1 MLSVSC
7 ISYVFIFVTNTAISL
22 DKYTLF
28 LSLVNSITF
37 SMATISHIQSL
48 KFSSPSLV
56 YPFIRLNI
64 LIVVF
69 FIPVFFLNEKLTY
82 FQISGIILSLM
93 ALILISSQ
101 FNKNSYYK
109 NSRNLG
115 LMWASIAMIC
125 GAISSIS
132 CKYAANYVNKF
143 VFIFISYVISTIFLT
158 IALKIINPG
167 QTIFFL
173 KSITSNFLQL
183 LLEY

>member
-1 MLSVSC
+1 M
-7 ISYVFIFVTNTAISL
+7 
-22 DKYTLF
+22 
-28 LSLVNSITF
+28 
-37 SMATISHIQSL
+37 
-48 KFSSPSLV
+48 
-56 YPFIRLNI
+56 
-64 LIVVF
+64 
-69 FIPVFFLNEKLTY
+69 FFLNEKLTY

-167 QTIFFL
+167 QTIFSKKYYFKFSTITIGILMGILNILGFYCYLLALETGPLSLVATINGMHFVIGIIMSSIIFKDKITKKSLYGIFL
-173 KSITSNFLQL
+173 TIISLIL
-183 LLEY
+183 LTAF